1 MRLAS
6 GFNTAVNL
14 SAKRRRCYDS
24 FAGGCKYAALLGQ
37 QQITN
42 NPVATPILLAI
53 VWGAGFGGFGSP
65 LGSSSNL
72 VAISYLEKLTGHEF
86 MYVDWV
92 IRFLPLLFIIM
103 LLILAYLLHLPL
115 PVKRLDGGKEYFRAA
130 YDKLGPMSRGEIRPV
145 AFYSRNR
152 PGLRPSALRAVSAV
166 DEACLCFLHLRHAH
180 FYAS

>member
-1 MRLAS
+1 MLR
-6 GFNTAVNL
+6 F
-14 SAKRRRCYDS
+14 
-24 FAGGCKYAALLGQ
+24 LGQ
-37 QQITN
+37 QQITD

-103 LLILAYLLHLPL
+103 LLILQMGSLMNVGFEKVFLLQNDLNMSASDVINTYVYRVGL
-115 PVKRLDGGKEYFRAA
+115 VQNNYSYSTAVGLFNSVINMALVIAA
-130 YDKLGPMSRGEIRPV
+130 NQLSKKLANES
-145 AFYSRNR
+145 
-152 PGLRPSALRAVSAV
+152 LW
-166 DEACLCFLHLRHAH
+166 
-180 FYAS
+180 

>member
-1 MRLAS
+1 MREQICVWLVAS
-6 GFNTAVNL
+6 TLLSIFLPNVVVVMILLPVAVSML
-14 SAKRRRCYDS
+14 R
-24 FAGGCKYAALLGQ
+24 FLGQ
-37 QQITN
+37 QQITD

-130 YDKLGPMSRGEIRPV
+130 YAKLGPMSRGE
-145 AFYSRNR
+145 N
-152 PGLRPSALRAVSAV
+152 
-166 DEACLCFLHLRHAH
+166 
-180 FYAS
+180 